1 MTALDSERPGVR
13 VAVPSQSPSFNAKR
27 SEPVRLS
34 ALAAGQTARLHC
46 DDLTPQDSALLRA
59 LGLTD
64 RSVVRVCKI
73 GEPCIVQVRATRIG
87 LARSVA
93 DSILVVRQGGA

>member
-1 MTALDSERPGVR
+1 MAS
-13 VAVPSQSPSFNAKR
+13 VPHQFQSYAASSSSHAGA
-27 SEPVRLS
+27 VRLS
-34 ALAAGQTARLHC
+34 TLAPGQMATLHGA
-46 DDLTPQDSALLRA
+46 DLTSHDCELLNA

-64 RSVVRVCKI
+64 RCLLRICKI

-93 DSILVVRQGGA
+93 DSILVVPQGLG